1 MAHRIRKTIAS
12 AAIGATLVL
21 GAGSTAFAAGD
32 GSSRLVNLTTQQ
44 ETCLAS
50 AKSAAKGATKDV
62 RRATIKSA
70 AQACGIW
77 KRFSKLS
84 SEQQACLAANGLKKP
99 VGLPT
104 KAQRKQLR
112 SLAATCGVTIK
123 VKG

>member
-1 MAHRIRKTIAS
+1 MPHTIRKSIAS
-12 AAIGATLVL
+12 VAIGATLVL
-21 GAGSTAFAAGD
+21 GAGSTAFASGD
-32 GSSRLVNLTTQQ
+32 GSSRMVNLTAQQ

-84 SEQQACLAANGLKKP
+84 AEQQSCLAANGLKKP
-99 VGLPT
+99 AGLPT